1 VRYEE
6 LVERPEPALKR
17 IGEFIGHD
25 LDYDRIREK
34 SVGSVKKPLTS
45 FKEDLNEGRFTPV
58 GRWKDKFPEGQLVF
72 FERLVG
78 DYLQELGYA
87 LAHPLDGSERD
98 FAVRRMHWVYKT
110 FYEFKQWAKI
120 NTPLSRWMVSYSD
133 ILIDK

>member
-45 FKEDLNEGRFTPV
+45 FKEDLNEGRFNPV
-58 GRWKDKFPEGQLVF
+58 GRWKDKFPEGQLVC

-87 LAHPLDGSERD
+87 LAHPPDGSERD
-98 FAVRRMHWVYKT
+98 FAVRRMRWVYT
-110 FYEFKQWAKI
+110 NFYEFKQWAKI